1 MDPLRSETCWST
13 FKYFII
19 VIVSTYYMVCISL
32 IIKWLISID
41 ARCKHEDCWYNFN
54 GTTSILIISFFFFGT
69 IVSFPFLRTLL
80 FISNFIR
87 LSPISLLLVLGW
99 SEASRCRSTEQTEK
113 VRTHHP
119 VVIGMR
125 VTGHHTLVINT
136 ALWHGLLVSAGQMW
150 FRVLI
155 AWLTLNVAYTIYI
168 HWPEIWYLW
177 LPQVIYFVQHM
188 TAHGASVQHAGI
200 AWEAVCVCVCVDRNT
215 CKTPVK

>member
-1 MDPLRSETCWST
+1 V
-13 FKYFII
+13 FI
-19 VIVSTYYMVCISL
+19 
-32 IIKWLISID
+32 ID
-41 ARCKHEDCWYNFN
+41 ARCKHEDCWYNFD
-54 GTTSILIISFFFFGT
+54 GSISVLVISLFFLYI

-80 FISNFIR
+80 FISHFIR
-87 LSPISLLLVLGW
+87 LSPISLLHVFGW
-99 SEASRCRSTEQTEK
+99 SEASRCRRTAQTEK

-155 AWLTLNVAYTIYI
+155 AWLALNIAYTISI

-177 LPQVIYFVQHM
+177 LPQFIYFVQYR
-188 TAHGASVQHAGI
+188 TTHGASAEHSGI
-200 AWEAVCVCVCVDRNT
+200 AWEVVSVLTVTRENR
-215 CKTPVK
+215 P